1 MVINR
6 IVGEKRYQV
15 TKQFEEECKSNV
27 GQYEKTG
34 KVHVV
39 EDNLDITASDNLV
52 DFKIEDNCYV
62 NDTFIGTTVAKKITV
77 NILNP
82 NNEINLE
89 NKEISVQV
97 GMIINQKEENIPFG
111 NFIIE
116 KPKSEELKEKTSFT
130 GYDYMIK
137 FNTEYKNRVT
147 YPIPAGELFEDVCEQ
162 VGLEA
167 GNTNFVNS
175 DYMIL
180 GNPFTNN
187 EDCRTVLSNI
197 AQLAGGFARIGRD
210 NKPYII
216 SLKNVSNLLK
226 VKDVNAM
233 TVKELNLTIVKMLSG
248 GRDNA
253 DVILDGNNYLE
264 DFTKN
269 EQWGELNSLIL
280 SISGEQG
287 ENTVLQD
294 DDSIAKN
301 GLTELTIE
309 DNYFLINQ
317 AEREKVITPLWN
329 SLKGLKYLPF
339 KVEYYGYPYLDTG
352 DMIYIQDTKDIG
364 YISYVFNHTFTF
376 NGAYS
381 GTLETEAMTKTQ
393 TAYKNTTNNKKKFR
407 QVERKIDKING
418 EIEDII
424 EEQTDFSNKLT
435 RVNQNIDGIT
445 EEVHRLYDFY
455 KEIEGTNEIILED
468 CLPTSIVELRIK
480 PNTVKNIIYPQTT
493 LYPSNEIYPH
503 KAGDGATVVFAGRT
517 RVVSED
523 MIYPSKTQYPSS
535 NLLPIGDSSTR
546 EFQFYFGEP
555 LRVFNNVSDEF
566 QILFNE
572 ETGICEAKII
582 RKIDYN
588 DGIYTI
594 YETPKEEIIKEI
606 TMELFKGINYV
617 YLKEYTDWSIYA
629 KYIFNNEL
637 NKEFAPRV
645 ESRSEV
651 RKTADEI
658 NLEVSKK
665 VNQNEVI
672 ASINL
677 SPEQIKILAKNL
689 QLEGFTSINGNFTID
704 EEGNMTCNDAK
715 INGAIIANG
724 DKFSL
729 DEEGNMKCKSATMED
744 IKCSNS
750 TMNNITCE
758 NFTIKNSTIQEGYIE
773 LKSTNGNSSFSVTDT
788 STDRLNS
795 ELSASLLNFNSNL
808 DRGVAQIGVDMASGN
823 GFISVE
829 GNVYANNIASDERL
843 KENILDSNIN
853 AVEMLKKIKI
863 RSFDWKESKE
873 HIDVGIIAQQVE
885 KINNNFVLKKPIV
898 NQENKVIDNKYYINE
913 LPIIATLIKA
923 IQEQQESIEKLKEK
937 LEGGI

>member
-62 NDTFIGTTVAKKITV
+62 NDTFVGTTVAKKITV

-269 EQWGELNSLIL
+269 EQWGEINSLIL

-424 EEQTDFSNKLT
+424 EEQTDFSNKISRT
-435 RVNQNIDGIT
+435 IQDINGIT
-445 EEVHRLYDFY
+445 DEIKSFYDFE
-455 KEIEGTNEIILED
+455 KEVSGTNELLLED
-468 CLPTSIVELRIK
+468 AL
-480 PNTVKNIIYPQTT
+480 NMDIIRFETKAKSVQGMYPRST
-493 LYPSNEIYPH
+493 LYPSKNLYP
-503 KAGDGATVVFAGRT
+503 KMGGTTITIVFGRT
-517 RVVSED
+517 SRLVTPAP
-523 MIYPSKTQYPSS
+523 ILPSSTLYPSS
-535 NLLPIGDSSTR
+535 DLYPRSNGYYKQ
-546 EFQFYFGEP
+546 EFEFHVNEP
-555 LRVFNNVSDEF
+555 LRNYAGVNDRFVIELNKEEGVCVAKVLRYIDLSD
-566 QILFNE
+566 
-572 ETGICEAKII
+572 
-582 RKIDYN
+582 

-594 YETPKEEIIKEI
+594 YDEPKEEIVKE
-606 TMELFKGINYV
+606 THLPLFEGDNYV
-617 YLKEYTDWSIYA
+617 YIKEFTDWEMNATYV
-629 KYIFNNEL
+629 FNNEL
-637 NKEFAPRV
+637 NKEYALRV
-645 ESRSEV
+645 ETNSKIR
-651 RKTADEI
+651 RTADEI

-665 VNQNEVI
+665 VNQDEVI

-715 INGAIIANG
+715 INGAVIANG
-724 DKFSL
+724 EKFSV
-729 DEEGNMKCKSATMED
+729 DEEGNVVCKSATME
-744 IKCSNS
+744 NV
-750 TMNNITCE
+750 TCE

-808 DRGVAQIGVDMASGN
+808 SRNVAQIGVDGGSGN
-823 GFISVE
+823 GFVSVSGVAE
-829 GNVYANNIASDERL
+829 CANLVQTSRQE
-843 KENILDSNIN
+843 
-853 AVEMLKKIKI
+853 KKKYIKKVD
-863 RSFDWKESKE
+863 RKA
-873 HIDVGIIAQQVE
+873 IDL
-885 KINNNFVLKKPIV
+885 INNSDICQYQLKGEKATGHKHYGLVVGKDYNCASEVIS
-898 NQENKVIDNKYYINE
+898 ENGKGVEIYSMVA
-913 LPIIATLIKA
+913 LAWKA
-923 IQEQQESIEKLKEK
+923 IQELVDENKKLNKK
-937 LEGGI
+937 LEEVISKGNNNE

>member
-1 MVINR
+1 MV
-6 IVGEKRYQV
+6 K
-15 TKQFEEECKSNV
+15 
-27 GQYEKTG
+27 
-34 KVHVV
+34 
-39 EDNLDITASDNLV
+39 
-52 DFKIEDNCYV
+52 FKIEDNCYV
-62 NDTFIGTTVAKKITV
+62 NDKFVGSTVAKKITV
-77 NILNP
+77 DILNP

-89 NKEISVQV
+89 NKEISAQT
-97 GMIINQKEENIPFG
+97 GMIINNIEEVVPFG
-111 NFIIE
+111 NYIIE
-116 KPKSEELKEKTSFT
+116 KPDTKELKENTSFT

-137 FNTEYKNRVT
+137 FNTPYINRVI
-147 YPIPAGELFEDVCEQ
+147 YPISAGELFEDLCNQ

-167 GNTNFVNS
+167 GNTDFVNS
-175 DYMIL
+175 NYLIL

-216 SLKNVSNLLK
+216 SLKNISNLLK
-226 VKDVNAM
+226 VKDVNSM

-248 GRDNA
+248 KKDNA
-253 DVILDGNNYLE
+253 NESLDGNNYLE
-264 DFTKN
+264 DFSKN
-269 EQWGELNSLIL
+269 EEWGELNCLIL
-280 SISGEQG
+280 SLSSEQG
-287 ENTVLQD
+287 ENTVIQD
-294 DDSIAKN
+294 NVSIAKN

-317 AEREKVITPLWN
+317 TEREKVITPLWN
-329 SLKGLKYLPF
+329 NLKGLKYLPF
-339 KVEYYGYPYLDTG
+339 KVEYYGYPYLDSG

-364 YISYVFNHTFTF
+364 YASYVFNHTFTF

-381 GTLETEAMTKTQ
+381 GTLEAPAMTKTQ
-393 TAYKNTTNNKKKFR
+393 TAYKNTVNSKTKFR
-407 QVERKIDKING
+407 RVERKIDKING

-435 RVNQNIDGIT
+435 RTNQNIDGIT

-468 CLPTSIVELRIK
+468 CLPTSIVELRIR
-480 PNTVKNIIYPQTT
+480 PSVVENIIYPQTT

-503 KAGDGATVVFAGRT
+503 KAGDGATVVFGART
-517 RVVSED
+517 RVVSAD
-523 MIYPSKTQYPSS
+523 MIYPSESQYPSS
-535 NLLPIGDSSTR
+535 NLLPIGDSSTK

-555 LRVFNNVSDEF
+555 LRVFNDTSDEL

-572 ETGICEAKII
+572 ETGICEAKVI
-582 RKIDYN
+582 RRIDYN
-588 DGIYTI
+588 NGIYTI
-594 YETPKEEIIKEI
+594 YETPQEEIIKEV

-617 YLKEYTDWSIYA
+617 YLKEYTDWNIYA

-665 VNQNEVI
+665 VNQDEVI

-715 INGAIIANG
+715 INGAVIANG
-724 DKFSL
+724 EKFSV
-729 DEEGNMKCKSATMED
+729 DEEGNVSCKSATMEN
-744 IKCSNS
+744 ITCSNS

-795 ELSASLLNFNSNL
+795 ELSANTLNFNSNL

-823 GFISVE
+823 GFMSVTGVAE
-829 GNVYANNIASDERL
+829 C
-843 KENILDSNIN
+843 
-853 AVEMLKKIKI
+853 
-863 RSFDWKESKE
+863 
-873 HIDVGIIAQQVE
+873 
-885 KINNNFVLKKPIV
+885 
-898 NQENKVIDNKYYINE
+898 
-913 LPIIATLIKA
+913 ATLIQTSKQEKKKYIKKTNKKATDLINSSDICQYQLKGEKATGHRHYGLVVGENYNCANEVISENGKGVEIYSMVALAWKA
-923 IQEQQESIEKLKEK
+923 IQELSEENKKLKEK

>member
-1 MVINR
+1 
-6 IVGEKRYQV
+6 
-15 TKQFEEECKSNV
+15 
-27 GQYEKTG
+27 
-34 KVHVV
+34 
-39 EDNLDITASDNLV
+39 
-52 DFKIEDNCYV
+52 
-62 NDTFIGTTVAKKITV
+62 
-77 NILNP
+77 
-82 NNEINLE
+82 
-89 NKEISVQV
+89 
-97 GMIINQKEENIPFG
+97 MIINNTEETVPFG
-111 NFIIE
+111 NYIIE
-116 KPKSEELKEKTSFT
+116 KPDTKELKENTSFT

-137 FNTEYKNRVT
+137 FNIPYQNRVT
-147 YPIPAGELFEDVCEQ
+147 YPIPAGELFEDLCNQ

-175 DYMIL
+175 NYMIL

-197 AQLAGGFARIGRD
+197 AQLAGGFAKIGRD

-216 SLKNVSNLLK
+216 SLKNISSLLK

-248 GRDNA
+248 KRDNA
-253 DVILDGNNYLE
+253 DESLDGNNYLE

-280 SISGEQG
+280 SISGEEG
-287 ENTVLQD
+287 ENTVIQD
-294 DDSIAKN
+294 DDSVAKN

-317 AEREKVITPLWN
+317 AEREKAITPLWN

-339 KVEYYGYPYLDTG
+339 KVEYYGYPYLDSG
-352 DMIYIQDTKDIG
+352 DIIYIQDTKDIG

-381 GTLETEAMTKTQ
+381 GTLETTAMTKTQ
-393 TAYKNTTNNKKKFR
+393 TAYKNTVNNKTKFR
-407 QVERKIDKING
+407 RVERKIDKING
-418 EIEDII
+418 EIEDVI
-424 EEQTDFSNKLT
+424 EEQTDFSNKLS
-435 RVNQNIDGIT
+435 RVNQNVDGVT

-455 KEIEGTNEIILED
+455 REVEGTNEIILED
-468 CLPTSIVELRIK
+468 CLPTSIVELKIR
-480 PNTVKNIIYPQTT
+480 PSTVENILYPQTT
-493 LYPSNEIYPH
+493 LYPSSETYPH
-503 KAGDGATVVFAGRT
+503 KAGDGATIVFGART
-517 RVVSED
+517 RIVSGD
-523 MIYPSKTQYPSS
+523 MIYPSENQFPSS

-555 LRVFNNVSDEF
+555 LRVFNNICDEF
-566 QILFNE
+566 QIVFNE
-572 ETGICEAKII
+572 ETGICEAKVI
-582 RKIDYN
+582 RRIDYN
-588 DGIYTI
+588 NGVYTI
-594 YETPKEEIIKEI
+594 YETPQEELIKEE

-665 VNQNEVI
+665 VNQDEVI

-704 EEGNMTCNDAK
+704 EEGNMICNDAT
-715 INGAIIANG
+715 INGAVIANG
-724 DKFSL
+724 EKFSV
-729 DEEGNMKCKSATMED
+729 DEEGNVSCKSATMEN
-744 IKCSNS
+744 ITCSNS

-773 LKSTNGNSSFSVTDT
+773 LKSTAGNSSFSVTDT
-788 STDRLNS
+788 SENRLNS

-808 DRGVAQIGVDMASGN
+808 SRNVAQIGVDGASGN
-823 GFISVE
+823 GFVSVTGRSE
-829 GNVYANNIASDERL
+829 CGELHCDGTAYCNNLVQTSQ
-843 KENILDSNIN
+843 KE
-853 AVEMLKKIKI
+853 KKKYIKKT
-863 RSFDWKESKE
+863 DKKA
-873 HIDVGIIAQQVE
+873 IDL
-885 KINNNFVLKKPIV
+885 INNSDICQYQLKGEKATGHRHYGLVVGEKYNCANEVIS
-898 NQENKVIDNKYYINE
+898 ENGRGVEIYSMVA
-913 LPIIATLIKA
+913 LAWKA
-923 IQEQQESIEKLKEK
+923 IQELSEENKKLKEK
-937 LEGGI
+937 LGGI